1 MKKMVKLLPALL
13 MALLPAAAVF
23 AADIHDLDRVSVR
36 TPRSEVVSILGKA
49 QQVAEA
55 GGGLQV
61 HLYHLENMD
70 SLLGAGFIYQ
80 DDSTVG
86 AHAFIFRGN
95 VAKEAA
101 GRLRQIGFDLL
112 DEQGGTFR
120 LDGKDDD
127 TGHPVVVTI
136 AEANGLTTVISF
148 EKGFYERRTKAQ

>member
-1 MKKMVKLLPALL
+1 
-13 MALLPAAAVF
+13 MAVVPAAAAF
-23 AADIHDLDRVSVR
+23 AADIHALDRVGVR
-36 TPRSEVVSILGKA
+36 TPRAEVVSILGKA
-49 QQVAEA
+49 HRVAAA

-61 HLYHLENMD
+61 HLYPLENMD

-101 GRLRQIGFDLL
+101 GRLRQIGFALL

-148 EKGFYERRTKAQ
+148 EKGFYEGRTKAQ